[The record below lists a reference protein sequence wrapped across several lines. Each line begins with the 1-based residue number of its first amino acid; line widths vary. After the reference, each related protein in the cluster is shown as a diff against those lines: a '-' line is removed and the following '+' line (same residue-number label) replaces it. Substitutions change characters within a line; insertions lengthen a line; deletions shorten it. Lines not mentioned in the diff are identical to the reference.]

1 MKSSIYAVRLLLACL
16 CGVVM
21 SAHAQR
27 TLSVAPAAANEQ
39 RVALIIGNAAYKE
52 APLRNPVND
61 ATDMAAEL
69 KQMGFSVM
77 LRTNSGPREMRA
89 AIREFSQSLRKG
101 GVGLFYFAGHG
112 VQAKGRNYLIPVNA
126 DIR

>member
-39 RVALIIGNAAYKE
+39 RVALVIGNAAYKE